1 MDSIFHLDDGARARF
16 LQEIVHSFG
25 FTYICLWLYVPQ
37 PSHCLISMDGFH
49 NEENKQPSS
58 SSGSVA
64 RRLFDEYR
72 QRIFNF
78 QNGRVPGV
86 VFKNG
91 LHYMELKELE
101 LQGLASVD
109 VQLQFYREARIKTAI
124 FMGCTTGEI
133 ELGMSKDP
141 QMNLEMEM
149 KNWFKEDFSRP
160 VRPPIELPP
169 HPTDQNRPSSSS
181 SSLRSLST
189 DSPEPSPFLFNIPS
203 TSYLPEPP
211 MESNIEQALRPIST
225 SSISPLEHTTQAF
238 RHILNPQFPSQQ
250 ESNEASAMAKAFL
263 TVISSSA
270 SPSSSSSSHQRLPQ
284 TVPPNY
290 PLSQKTGAF
299 KSYRSSLG
307 ALTPLTARA
316 RRQNLQKRAISFFRT
331 LSLMKIQERVQGTR
345 PTSTQLHH
353 MISERKRRE
362 KLNDSFQA
370 LRSLLPPGT
379 KKDKA
384 SVLAGT
390 TEYLTSLKAQVA
402 ELTKRTQSLE
412 AQILP
417 PREANEEVSVPSSSS
432 SNQRLDVLITNV
444 AELTSESRIIDLQVI
459 VRRDCNMLDLVIRI
473 MEFLKQVKNVNL
485 ISVEADTRV
494 VETNSINRVVLRLR
508 IEGGD
513 WDESSFQEAVRR
525 VVADLAQ

>member
-1 MDSIFHLDDGARARF
+1 
-16 LQEIVHSFG
+16 
-25 FTYICLWLYVPQ
+25 
-37 PSHCLISMDGFH
+37 MDGFH

-78 QNGRVPGV
+78 QNGRVPGR

-91 LHYMELKELE
+91 LHFMELKELE

-133 ELGMSKDP
+133 ELGMSNDP
-141 QMNLEMEM
+141 QVNELGNGDEELLPRR
-149 KNWFKEDFSRP
+149 F
-160 VRPPIELPP
+160 LPP
-169 HPTDQNRPSSSS
+169 SAAAHRASSPSNRSKPPFIIS

-189 DSPEPSPFLFNIPS
+189 DSPEPSPFLFNIAS

-250 ESNEASAMAKAFL
+250 ESNEASAMAKALL

-307 ALTPLTARA
+307 ASTPLTARA

-459 VRRDCNMLDLVIRI
+459 VRRDCNMLDLVIRT

-494 VETNSINRVVLRLR
+494 VETNLINRVVLRLR